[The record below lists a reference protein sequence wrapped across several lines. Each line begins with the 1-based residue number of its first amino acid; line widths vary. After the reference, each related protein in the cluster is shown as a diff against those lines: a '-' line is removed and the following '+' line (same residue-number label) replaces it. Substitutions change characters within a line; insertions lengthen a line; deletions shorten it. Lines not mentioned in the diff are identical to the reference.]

1 MPIYHYRA
9 RDRQGRTIAST
20 IEASDLRTAAQVL
33 RNKGYFITEIKEPG
47 KGLQA
52 EIDLGFL
59 EKGPGLKDI
68 AIFSRQLATMMAA
81 GLPIVQSLAIL
92 EKQTENKKFKAILHE
107 VRLDVEG
114 GAPLSD
120 ALAKHKVFGRLYV
133 NLVRAGEA
141 SGTLDAILDRL
152 ATFLEKDLELRGKIK
167 SAMTYPVI
175 VFIFAIL
182 VTYFLLTGIVPEFA
196 KILSDLGS
204 ELPALTRFLILISN
218 FLRKY
223 TLYLLVGLVLLYFAY
238 RYYYRTEQGRRVIDR
253 IKLRMPV
260 FGVLNKKSALARFA
274 RTLGLLLSS
283 GVNIVEAVDITKG
296 TAGNAVIEDILEE
309 TKNTIQVGEPLHSTL
324 LRYPEIFP
332 PMVASMVAI
341 GEETGALDAMLQ
353 KVADFY
359 EREVDETV
367 ESLTAAI
374 EPIMII
380 WWWGRSSPVCSCRSS
395 RSSTPCRRSSLH
407 AAFIPRR

>member
-20 IEASDLRTAAQVL
+20 IEAPDLRAATRVL
-33 RNKGYFITEIKEPG
+33 REKGYFITEIKEPG

-52 EIDLGFL
+52 EVNLSFL
-59 EKGPGLKDI
+59 ERGPGLKDL
-68 AIFSRQLATMMAA
+68 AIFSRQLATMMSA
-81 GLPIVQSLAIL
+81 GLPIVQALAIL
-92 EKQTENKKFKAILHE
+92 EKQADNKKFREIIKEI
-107 VRLDVEG
+107 RTDVES
-114 GAPLSD
+114 GASLSD
-120 ALAKHKVFGRLYV
+120 ALAKHQVFGRLYV

-175 VFIFAIL
+175 VFVFAIL
-182 VTYFLLTGIVPEFA
+182 VTYFLLTGIVPQFA
-196 KILSDLGS
+196 QILSDLGS
-204 ELPALTRFLILISN
+204 ELPLLTRFLIFVSD
-218 FLRKY
+218 FLKAY
-223 TLYLLVGLVLLYFAY
+223 TLYMLVGFVLLYVAY
-238 RYYYRTEQGRRVIDR
+238 RYAYRTERGRRIIDR
-253 IKLRMPV
+253 MKLQMPV

-309 TKNTIQVGEPLHSTL
+309 TKSTIQVGEPLHSTL
-324 LRYPEIFP
+324 MRYPEIFP

-380 WWWGRSSPVCSCRSS
+380 FLGAVVGAIVAGMFLPLFQIINTLSVQ
-395 RSSTPCRRSSLH
+395 
-407 AAFIPRR
+407 

>member
-9 RDRQGRTIAST
+9 RDRQGRSIAAT
-20 IEASDLRTAAQVL
+20 IEAADLRTAARVL
-33 RNKGYFITEIKEPG
+33 REKGYYITEIKEPG

-52 EIDLGFL
+52 EVSLSFL
-59 EKGPGLKDI
+59 ERGPGLKDV

-81 GLPIVQSLAIL
+81 GLPIVQALAIL
-92 EKQTENKKFKAILHE
+92 EKQTENKKFKAILKG
-107 VRLDVEG
+107 VRTDVEG
-114 GAPLSD
+114 GMALSD
-120 ALAKHKVFGRLYV
+120 ALVKHPVFGRLYV

-175 VFIFAIL
+175 VFVFAIL
-182 VTYFLLTGIVPEFA
+182 VTYFLLTGIVPQFA
-196 KILSDLGS
+196 QILTDLGS
-204 ELPALTRFLILISN
+204 ELPLLTRFLIAVSD
-218 FLRKY
+218 FLRSS
-223 TLYLLVGLVLLYFAY
+223 TLYLVLGVVALYLAY
-238 RYYYRTEQGRRVIDR
+238 RYVYRTERGRRIIDR

-296 TAGNAVIEDILEE
+296 TAGNAVVEDILEE
-309 TKNTIQVGEPLHSTL
+309 TKNTIQVGEPLNSTL

-380 WWWGRSSPVCSCRSS
+380 FLGAIVGMIVAGMFLPLFQIINTL
-395 RSSTPCRRSSLH
+395 STQ
-407 AAFIPRR
+407 